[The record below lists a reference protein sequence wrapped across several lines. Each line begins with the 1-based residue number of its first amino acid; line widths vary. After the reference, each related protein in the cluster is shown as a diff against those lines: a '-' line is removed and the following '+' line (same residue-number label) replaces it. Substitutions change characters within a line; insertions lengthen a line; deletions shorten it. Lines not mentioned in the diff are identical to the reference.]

1 MNNIIFA
8 GLAKN
13 CRENLKKNI
22 EFIER
27 FNAQFPRLNI
37 FILILESD
45 SIDGTKEYLKKL
57 NSKKIDVSSVDNL
70 DKKYIYRTE
79 KISHCRN
86 ILLEKIKQNYMSKEL
101 LYIPLDLDIDI
112 FKYIDEDNFFN
123 LIKKFEENDDVN
135 VLFPYGYPYYYD
147 IHALRAPGWNMKS
160 PWEVVKSVNK
170 YLVIGKIISRYLFV
184 YKKQKKYKAQ
194 KKLINVESAF
204 GGIGIYKVY
213 NNELEYATYSI
224 DINLGNNSCE
234 HTAFNSYFT
243 NKFIDCSWKLPSPK
257 EHIIFK
263 ELNFFNKIVFI
274 TNSIISDFKN
284 LK

>member
-1 MNNIIFA
+1 MYI
-8 GLAKN
+8 KN
-13 CRENLKKNI
+13 K
-22 EFIER
+22 
-27 FNAQFPRLNI
+27 
-37 FILILESD
+37 
-45 SIDGTKEYLKKL
+45 
-57 NSKKIDVSSVDNL
+57 
-70 DKKYIYRTE
+70 
-79 KISHCRN
+79 
-86 ILLEKIKQNYMSKEL
+86 
-101 LYIPLDLDIDI
+101 
-112 FKYIDEDNFFN
+112 
-123 LIKKFEENDDVN
+123 
-135 VLFPYGYPYYYD
+135 
-147 IHALRAPGWNMKS
+147 
-160 PWEVVKSVNK
+160 
-170 YLVIGKIISRYLFV
+170 
-184 YKKQKKYKAQ
+184 KKYKAE